1 MLKGDFI
8 KDRNFENQFI
18 FEELDT
24 IEEGI
29 DKIAIPDPIMDTYE
43 TLVTA
48 ILKDGID
55 ISDRKF
61 YSAVRIFRASAYL
74 NGRSS
79 LDISDLFILMHVGWK
94 DFTDERKL
102 KEVIWKHMFS
112 SDTHLRKRLLDN
124 ESAFDDL
131 NSYYKVN
138 LKAFVYGD
146 VRFDMLNDNDCRTFE
161 QYTNNFNAFHRQLED
176 VTKQYTLLYEF
187 RIMVDKIEK
196 LIDENIFLV
205 EYRNTTFVPDI
216 VEMLDSGYD
225 KASELFTVF
234 NDNAENANSIQKYL
248 TNDY

>member
-1 MLKGDFI
+1 
-8 KDRNFENQFI
+8 
-18 FEELDT
+18 
-24 IEEGI
+24 
-29 DKIAIPDPIMDTYE
+29 MDTYE

-61 YSAVRIFRASAYL
+61 YSAVRIFKASAYL

-94 DFTDERKL
+94 DFTDEREL

-138 LKAFVYGD
+138 LKAFVHGD
-146 VRFDMLNDNDCRTFE
+146 VRFDMMDDNDCRTFE
-161 QYTNNFNAFHRQLED
+161 QYTNSYNEFHRQLAE
-176 VTKQYTLLYEF
+176 VAGQYTLLFEF
-187 RIMVDKIEK
+187 RVMVDKIEK
-196 LIDENIFLV
+196 LIDKNIFLV
-205 EYRNTTFVPDI
+205 EYRNTTFVPGV
-216 VEMLDSGYD
+216 VEMLNDGYE
-225 KASELFTVF
+225 KASELLEIF
-234 NDNAENANSIQKYL
+234 DNNADKANSMQKYL
-248 TNDY
+248 SNDY